1 MRVLLELDY
10 KDYNENGNIGKRPSA
25 RGIIIN
31 GNKIAMVYSYK
42 YDYYKFP
49 GGGIEK
55 DESNI
60 DALIREVKEET
71 GLEVIKDSIKEYG
84 LIVKKDK
91 GKYEDIFIQENYYYL
106 CNCKNILHEKKLDS
120 YEEDE
125 QFSLKWASAREIIDT
140 NMTHDH
146 FDKNFKDKY
155 MHMLEREI
163 TVINKLVEEGY
174 IKLN

>member
-60 DALIREVKEET
+60 DALIRETAEET
-71 GLEVIKDSIKEYG
+71 GLVVIKDSIKEYG
-84 LIVKKDK
+84 YVHRIKKAKDE
-91 GKYEDIFIQENYYYL
+91 GYSMFIQDNLYYL
-106 CNCKNILHEKKLDS
+106 CDVEDKKINQNLDDYEDFEKFTLELVDPRIAININRNKQHGPKDLDM
-120 YEEDE
+120 
-125 QFSLKWASAREIIDT
+125 I
-140 NMTHDH
+140 
-146 FDKNFKDKY
+146 
-155 MHMLEREI
+155 EREAKVLELLI
-163 TVINKLVEEGY
+163 KDGY
-174 IKLN
+174 FK